1 MAKKAGPSEMTGRQP
16 ERPRVPTLA
25 IHVLGEIQVLKG
37 KTQQHFPQSRKTRA
51 LLAYLV
57 LTGRRHRRER
67 LCDLLWDL
75 PDDPRASL
83 RWSLSR
89 LRSLVDEPGQVR
101 IHADREY
108 VFFDA
113 EGSSVD
119 LFDIRRELAGGANAL
134 STQRLLDLA
143 GQFQGELLEGL
154 AIPDHQDFEVWLL
167 TERETARRTR
177 ASLLQTLVNRLYIE
191 APEEAVH
198 HARHLVATDRYSVSA
213 RAMLIRALVAAD
225 RREEADRERDISQ
238 KQLSD
243 AGETNLA
250 ALTEALSTPRRTIPN
265 AIALERERGVRL
277 TQQVRFCTT
286 TDGVRIAYAT
296 VGEGPP
302 LIKTANWL
310 NHLEYDWDSPIW
322 RHVFRGLA
330 RTHRFIRYDARS
342 NGLSDWDV
350 DDISFEAFVRD
361 LESVVE
367 AAGVEKFPLLGI
379 SQGCAISIEY
389 AIRNPDR
396 VTRLVLHGGYARG
409 WRVGADTAEIARREA
424 LKTLILHGWGQSNPA
439 FRQVFTSAFI
449 PDGTPEQFR
458 WMNELMRV
466 SISPEN
472 AVRLQ
477 EALSVVDIRERLSMV
492 RVPTLVLHSR
502 NDGRIS
508 YAKGLELA
516 HGIPNA
522 RLVTLESNNHLLLE
536 HEPEFPRFMEA
547 IREFLSEGN

>member
-1 MAKKAGPSEMTGRQP
+1 M
-16 ERPRVPTLA
+16 LA
-25 IHVLGEIQVLKG
+25 MRVLGEFQVVKG
-37 KTQQHFPQSRKTRA
+37 KTLQHFPQSRKTRA

-89 LRSLVDEPGQVR
+89 LRALVDEPGQER

-108 VFFDA
+108 VFFDPK
-113 EGSSVD
+113 STSVD
-119 LFDIRRELAGGANAL
+119 LFEIRRELAGGANAL
-134 STQRLLDLA
+134 STKRLLDLA
-143 GQFQGELLEGL
+143 AQFQGELLEGL
-154 AIPDHQDFEVWLL
+154 VIPDHQVFEAWLL

-191 APEEAVH
+191 APEKAVH
-198 HARHLVATDRYSVSA
+198 HARDLVATDRYSVSTH
-213 RAMLIRALVAAD
+213 AMLIRALVAAG
-225 RREEADRERDISQ
+225 RREEAEREREISK

-243 AGETNLA
+243 AGEKNLV
-250 ALTEALSTPRRTIPN
+250 ALTEALSTTRTTTSR
-265 AIALERERGVRL
+265 AVAVDREPEIRL
-277 TQQVRFCTT
+277 TQEIRFCTT

-330 RTHRFIRYDARS
+330 CNHRLIRYDARG

-350 DDISFEAFVRD
+350 DDISFDAFVHD

-396 VTRLVLHGGYARG
+396 VTCLVLHGGYARG
-409 WRVGADTAEIARREA
+409 WRVGADAAEIARREA
-424 LKTLILHGWGQSNPA
+424 MQTLTLHGWGQSNPA

-449 PDGTPEQFR
+449 PDGTPEQVR

-466 SISPEN
+466 STSPEN

-477 EALSVVDIRERLSMV
+477 KALSTVDIRDRLSMV

-508 YAKGLELA
+508 YQKGLELA

-536 HEPEFPRFMEA
+536 HEAEFPRFMEA
-547 IREFLSEGN
+547 IREFLAEGNS